1 MGGGSSLP
9 YDAKIEY
16 MEGTGTQWIDTGIYF
31 DTTKH
36 GCEIDAILINDKYG
50 TVTLCGI
57 WEGSW
62 DNNHLGSIINGNFN
76 GAYFFCPLK
85 DFRGGNNSLGIALA
99 QLNVRNKVG
108 FINHG
113 LSNGEITV
121 TRTVNTISDNIV
133 MTNPYIGVARHT
145 FPIFGVKSYGRGSID
160 QIAHLKLYG
169 FKMFDLNTV
178 ILDLIPVRIGTTG
191 YMYDKVSGQFF
202 GNAGKGSF
210 ILGPDKT

>member
-1 MGGGSSLP
+1 MGGCSSLP
-9 YDAKIEY
+9 YDAEIEY

-76 GAYFFCPLK
+76 RAYFFCPLEN
-85 DFRGGNNSLGIALA
+85 FRGGRVGLALA
-99 QLNVRNKVG
+99 QPNDRNKVG

-121 TRTVNTISDNIV
+121 TRTVNTISDSIV
-133 MTNPYIGVARHT
+133 MTNPYIGVSAHT
-145 FPIFGVKSYGRGSID
+145 FPIFGVKTSNYGTIG

-191 YMYDKVSGQFF
+191 YMYDKVSDQFF
-202 GNAGKGSF
+202 GNAGTGSF